1 MAILIVLIVVLV
13 VKGGDIF
20 NNGSSIEV
28 LVGMEFK
35 MQ

>member
-20 NNGSSIEV
+20 NNESSIEV
-28 LVGMEFK
+28 LVRMEFK